1 MSGYSCVPCQL
12 VRDRNWPEQIWAADW
27 GQEKQPRRREMR
39 YVFALIL
46 KRFLVKDGNQTK
58 V

>member
-39 YVFALIL
+39 YVFASIL
-46 KRFLVKDGNQTK
+46 KRFLVK
-58 V
+58 VS